1 MFSFSSKQYEFN
13 YREEMKVLTAF
24 PSRVNPYAVAWRRF
38 AIQSSSTRTHQFQRQ
53 SSSSSNSRW
62 KQRQGRDPYAR
73 DARLQG
79 LKSRAAFKLLE
90 ICAGH
95 KIFKRGQT
103 VVDLGFA
110 PGSWSQVALE
120 LTKPDGLIVGID
132 LLPAQPP
139 KGVTTFQGDFL
150 SPMVQKLVKDCILE
164 MQNRR
169 ELSRLKSEPKAE
181 KKKSKEDGVPE
192 EPQIVAESEK
202 TKKKNDK
209 KVNEDEQPLEAARQ
223 HDLQPQSYID
233 MERQASHVETEG
245 QGKLHHGPG
254 SMNMVD
260 VVLSDMLM
268 NTSGIPFH
276 DHARSLDL
284 CNAALDFASDTLKPG
299 GHFVCKVYV
308 GRGDQDF
315 EQRVRLL
322 FCKVHRVKPK
332 SSRSESRE
340 VYLIGLQRKGNRV
353 VK

>member
-1 MFSFSSKQYEFN
+1 MGITE
-13 YREEMKVLTAF
+13 
-24 PSRVNPYAVAWRRF
+24 NPP
-38 AIQSSSTRTHQFQRQ
+38 
-53 SSSSSNSRW
+53 
-62 KQRQGRDPYAR
+62 K
-73 DARLQG
+73 
-79 LKSRAAFKLLE
+79 
-90 ICAGH
+90 ICEGH

-103 VVDLGFA
+103 VGFA

-164 MQNRR
+164 MQTRR

-181 KKKSKEDGVPE
+181 KKKSKKEGVAE
-192 EPQIVAESEK
+192 EPQIVAESD
-202 TKKKNDK
+202 KKKKNNDK
-209 KVNEDEQPLEAARQ
+209 KVNEDEQLLEDARQ
-223 HDLQPQSYID
+223 YDLEPQSYID

-245 QGKLHHGPG
+245 QGSLHHGPG
-254 SMNMVD
+254 SKNMVD
-260 VVLSDMLM
+260 VVLSDMSAPWQQTSGYNVNTLSNPYHRLM

-276 DHARSLDL
+276 DQARSLDL

-308 GRGDQDF
+308 GRGDRDF

-322 FCKVHRVKPK
+322 FCNVFRVKPK
-332 SSRSESRE
+332 SSRSVSFNTRCWSLSPA
-340 VYLIGLQRKGNRV
+340 YTK
-353 VK
+353 

>member
-1 MFSFSSKQYEFN
+1 MSDS
-13 YREEMKVLTAF
+13 
-24 PSRVNPYAVAWRRF
+24 
-38 AIQSSSTRTHQFQRQ
+38 
-53 SSSSSNSRW
+53 
-62 KQRQGRDPYAR
+62 
-73 DARLQG
+73 
-79 LKSRAAFKLLE
+79 
-90 ICAGH
+90 
-95 KIFKRGQT
+95 
-103 VVDLGFA
+103 
-110 PGSWSQVALE
+110 SWSQVALE

-192 EPQIVAESEK
+192 EPQI
-202 TKKKNDK
+202 
-209 KVNEDEQPLEAARQ
+209 
-223 HDLQPQSYID
+223 SYID

-260 VVLSDMLM
+260 VVLSDMSAPWQQTSGYNVNTLSNPYHRLM

-315 EQRVRLL
+315 EQRTAVLQGSQSQA
-322 FCKVHRVKPK
+322 KIIKK
-332 SSRSESRE
+332 RE
-340 VYLIGLQRKGNRV
+340 FQYSILAPFTPAYTK
-353 VK
+353 

>member
-1 MFSFSSKQYEFN
+1 
-13 YREEMKVLTAF
+13 
-24 PSRVNPYAVAWRRF
+24 
-38 AIQSSSTRTHQFQRQ
+38 
-53 SSSSSNSRW
+53 
-62 KQRQGRDPYAR
+62 
-73 DARLQG
+73 
-79 LKSRAAFKLLE
+79 
-90 ICAGH
+90 
-95 KIFKRGQT
+95 
-103 VVDLGFA
+103 GFA

-169 ELSRLKSEPKAE
+169 ELSRLKSKPKAE
-181 KKKSKEDGVPE
+181 KSKKDGVPE
-192 EPQIVAESEK
+192 ESQTVAESEK
-202 TKKKNDK
+202 KKKMK
-209 KVNEDEQPLEAARQ
+209 KEDEQPLEEARQ
-223 HDLQPQSYID
+223 HDLEPQSYID

-245 QGKLHHGPG
+245 QGKLHHGQE

-260 VVLSDMLM
+260 VVLSDMSAPWQQTSGYNVNTLSNPYHRLM

-276 DHARSLDL
+276 DHARSLVGSFIECFDRTIRAIQQTSLLITDGESPNQDL